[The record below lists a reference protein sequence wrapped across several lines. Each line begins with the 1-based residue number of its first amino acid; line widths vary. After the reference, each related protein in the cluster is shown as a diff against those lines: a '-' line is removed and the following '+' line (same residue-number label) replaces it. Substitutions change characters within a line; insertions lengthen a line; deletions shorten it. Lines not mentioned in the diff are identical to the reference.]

1 MRMMTGKT
9 REFFDAIATEWE
21 EDPRNSPDSDELARL
36 ARLFPV
42 AENDVVLDAGC
53 GSGRLLPL
61 LRRAVGEK
69 GAIFE
74 MDISGEMLKTGK
86 RKRGDLR
93 AHFVQANVQRIPV
106 AKGLFD
112 AVICFG
118 LFPHIADKRAALAE
132 FRRVLK
138 PGRPVVIAH
147 LMGRVEL
154 NALHGGFSEPVRHD
168 RLPAEAVMR
177 ELFRSAG
184 FKDAAIRDEHALYF
198 ARASA

>member
-1 MRMMTGKT
+1 MTDARTK
-9 REFFDAIATEWE
+9 EFFDAIATEWE
-21 EDPRNSPDSDELARL
+21 EDPGNSPDSEDLARL
-36 ARLFPV
+36 TRLFPV
-42 AENDVVLDAGC
+42 AEKDVVLDAGC

-69 GAIFE
+69 GAIVE
-74 MDISGEMLKTGK
+74 MDVSGEMLKVGR
-86 RKRGDLR
+86 RKRRDLR
-93 AHFVQANVQRIPV
+93 PHFVQADVQRIPV
-106 AKGLFD
+106 VGGLFD
-112 AVICFG
+112 AVICFN

-147 LMGRVEL
+147 LMGREEL
-154 NALHGGFSEPVRHD
+154 NAMHSGFSGPIRHD
-168 RLPAEAVMR
+168 RLPDEALMR

>member
-1 MRMMTGKT
+1 MMTGKT

-21 EDPRNSPDSDELARL
+21 EDPGNSPDSDDLARL

-74 MDISGEMLKTGK
+74 MDISGEMLKVGR
-86 RKRGDLR
+86 RKRRGLR
-93 AHFVQANVQRIPV
+93 PHFVLADVQSIPV
-106 AKGLFD
+106 VGGLFD
-112 AVICFG
+112 AVICFN

-147 LMGRVEL
+147 LMGSEEL
-154 NALHGGFSEPVRHD
+154 NAMHSGFRGPVRHD
-168 RLPAEAVMR
+168 RLPDEGLMR
-177 ELFRSAG
+177 EIFRSAG